1 VARRAGTD
9 ALLGE
14 ELAGYRVESRVG
26 RGGMGI
32 VYRAEDARLGRRVAL
47 KVLSP
52 EFAADRRFRE
62 RFLRESRLAASLD
75 HPNVVPVFEAGEAGG
90 ALYIAMRYVEGSDLG
105 TLIERQGVLPPEV
118 ALAVVEQ
125 VAQALDAAHARGLV
139 HRDVKPGNILVTESR
154 HVYLTDFGLSR
165 LVGAPSLTGSGQFL
179 GTVAYVAPEQIEGE
193 EVGGAADV
201 YALGAVLVECLTGT
215 TPYPRDS
222 DLAVLWAHIHDD
234 PPSVSGRRAGLPPAL
249 DGVVARALAKDPGAR
264 FATCEELVAAAREA
278 FARGGPSGPSPSRGG
293 PVRKTVTVVFADLE
307 AASATAE
314 PLDPE
319 LLSRTKT
326 RGLAELAETLRR
338 HGALVERLP
347 GHGLIGVFGLPA
359 VREDDALRA
368 VRATWELRERVA
380 SLVEEHA
387 PAAAVRLATRVGV
400 DTGEV
405 VVPRSDSGVGDL
417 GGETVDI
424 AARLQELAA
433 PNDVMLGEQTRTL
446 LADQVVAER
455 HAPPGGQPAWRLVTL
470 LPGRA
475 PLSRRFASPMIDR
488 ERELEELLRC
498 FAEAVE
504 TRSSRLVLVL
514 GPAGI
519 GKSRL
524 AGALAASLE
533 GQATLLAGRCLSY
546 GEGITYWPIGEIV
559 RQLSAGTDPVAALRQ
574 LLGDGEEGVAAD
586 LVAAAVGLSGA
597 PGTGEETF
605 WAVRRLFETLAR
617 GRPVVLVLEDVH
629 WAEPTLLDL
638 LEHVV
643 SRTRDAP
650 LLVACLARPELLDAR
665 PGLRELAGPGLLEL
679 EPLTR
684 TEAMLLLRQLRVGEE
699 PPGRLAAR
707 IAEVAEGNPL
717 FLEQLLAMATES
729 AGASVLTLPPAIQ
742 AVLAARLD
750 RLPAD
755 ERQVLE
761 CASVEGLVFHVGPLA
776 RLCEGVGDGALW
788 RHLLSL
794 TRKELVQPDRS
805 DVPGDEALRFQHALI
820 REAVYHGIAKERRAE
835 LHEQFAAFLER
846 TRAHAATALEADEI
860 VGYHLEQAVR
870 YRREVGAARDS
881 DRALAAQ
888 ASARLAAAGK
898 RALARVDLPAAINLL
913 ERASE
918 LLRPGADR
926 GLLEVDLGEAL
937 TGAGRLKEADDL
949 LAVVERESAGDRR
962 VAANAAAQRLL
973 TRYSLDLE
981 AAIAELGS
989 RGDELGSA
997 LEAEGDDRG
1006 LYRLWRLRGLVH
1018 WAEGSVGSAEHAW
1031 ERALSHARR
1040 AGERRAEVDILC
1052 WLASATFFGPTP
1064 ARAGIERC
1072 RSILEELRDHPYG
1085 RAQVLRPL
1093 AGLHAMAGEF
1103 DAADALLAQAHELL
1117 AEVGVTMESVVSHE
1131 EVLVDILKGDLQ
1143 AAQELL
1149 RTGYVS
1155 LEAMG
1160 ERGVLSMT
1168 AALLSRIALERADL
1182 DEALAWAQRTSAL
1195 AASGDTAAQ
1204 VIWRG
1209 VQARVLALRGNPDEA
1224 GRLASEGVAL
1234 AERTDHETLVGDA
1247 LLDLADVLWRAGRT
1261 EEAAA
1266 SAHRALACYESKG
1279 NAVSAAR
1286 ARGLLDNL
1294 SPG

>member
-1 VARRAGTD
+1 
-9 ALLGE
+9 
-14 ELAGYRVESRVG
+14 
-26 RGGMGI
+26 
-32 VYRAEDARLGRRVAL
+32 
-47 KVLSP
+47 
-52 EFAADRRFRE
+52 
-62 RFLRESRLAASLD
+62 
-75 HPNVVPVFEAGEAGG
+75 
-90 ALYIAMRYVEGSDLG
+90 
-105 TLIERQGVLPPEV
+105 
-118 ALAVVEQ
+118 
-125 VAQALDAAHARGLV
+125 
-139 HRDVKPGNILVTESR
+139 
-154 HVYLTDFGLSR
+154 
-165 LVGAPSLTGSGQFL
+165 
-179 GTVAYVAPEQIEGE
+179 
-193 EVGGAADV
+193 
-201 YALGAVLVECLTGT
+201 
-215 TPYPRDS
+215 
-222 DLAVLWAHIHDD
+222 
-234 PPSVSGRRAGLPPAL
+234 
-249 DGVVARALAKDPGAR
+249 
-264 FATCEELVAAAREA
+264 
-278 FARGGPSGPSPSRGG
+278 
-293 PVRKTVTVVFADLE
+293 
-307 AASATAE
+307 
-314 PLDPE
+314 
-319 LLSRTKT
+319 
-326 RGLAELAETLRR
+326 
-338 HGALVERLP
+338 
-347 GHGLIGVFGLPA
+347 
-359 VREDDALRA
+359 
-368 VRATWELRERVA
+368 
-380 SLVEEHA
+380 
-387 PAAAVRLATRVGV
+387 
-400 DTGEV
+400 
-405 VVPRSDSGVGDL
+405 
-417 GGETVDI
+417 
-424 AARLQELAA
+424 
-433 PNDVMLGEQTRTL
+433 
-446 LADQVVAER
+446 
-455 HAPPGGQPAWRLVTL
+455 
-470 LPGRA
+470 
-475 PLSRRFASPMIDR
+475 MIDR

-533 GQATLLAGRCLSY
+533 GQATVLAGRCLSY

-805 DVPGDEALRFQHALI
+805 DVPGDEALRFQHTLI
-820 REAVYHGIAKERRAE
+820 REVVYQGIAKERRAE
-835 LHEQFAAFLER
+835 LHERFGGFLER
-846 TRAHAATALEADEI
+846 TQAHAPTALEADEI
-860 VGYHLEQAVR
+860 LGYHLEQAVR
-870 YRREVGAARDS
+870 CRREAGAVRDS
-881 DRALAAQ
+881 DRALGEQ
-888 ASARLAAAGK
+888 ASARLSAAGA
-898 RALARVDLPAAINLL
+898 RALARVDLPAAVNLL
-913 ERASE
+913 ERAAA
-918 LLRPGADR
+918 LLPPGSPARTSLEIDR
-926 GLLEVDLGEAL
+926 GAAL
-937 TGAGRLKEADDL
+937 TRAGRLKEADAL
-949 LAVVERESAGDRR
+949 LDAVEKAAPGPRL
-962 VAANAAAQRLL
+962 AANAAVQRLL
-973 TRYSLDLE
+973 VGYSLDLE
-981 AAIAELGS
+981 AAIADLGR
-989 RGDELGSA
+989 RGDHLQRV
-997 LEAEGDDRG
+997 LEGESDDRG
-1006 LYRLWRLRGLVH
+1006 LYRLWHLRGLVH
-1018 WAEGSVGSAEHAW
+1018 WAAGLVGRAEDAW
-1031 ERALSHARR
+1031 ERALVHATR
-1040 AGERRAEVDILC
+1040 AGDRVAEVDTLC

-1131 EVLVDILKGDLQ
+1131 EVLVDTLKGDLG
-1143 AAQELL
+1143 AAEELL
-1149 RTGYVS
+1149 RAGFTS

-1160 ERGVLSMT
+1160 ERGVLSTT
-1168 AALLSRIALERADL
+1168 AALLSRIALERGEA